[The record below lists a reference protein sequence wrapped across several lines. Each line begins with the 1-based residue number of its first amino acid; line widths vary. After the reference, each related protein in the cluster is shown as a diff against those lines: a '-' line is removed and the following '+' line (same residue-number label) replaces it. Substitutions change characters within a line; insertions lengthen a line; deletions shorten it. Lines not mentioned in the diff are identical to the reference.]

1 MERWE
6 STVTGAEGIEMGI
19 GMGFFVDAGYDAT
32 AFLSSMTPFLNESFS
47 RLLSV
52 MTT

>member
-19 GMGFFVDAGYDAT
+19 GVGFFADAGSGAT
-32 AFLSSMTPFLNESFS
+32 KA
-47 RLLSV
+47 
-52 MTT
+52 